1 MSLII
6 TGGEKMSNNMEEI
19 IMQSCDLPT
28 MPDIAGKIVQLVS
41 DPNTTAGM
49 LNKAIMAD
57 QSMAARVLK
66 LANSSFYG
74 CLRSVNTLTQAIVII
89 GFGTI
94 KNIVLAASTKE
105 VYKRFGLLEKM
116 LHEHSTAVA
125 MASFHVAS
133 VINLKNKEEA
143 YLAGLLHD
151 IGKVVL
157 NNSDADKFRSVMEE
171 VYNTG
176 RNFAEVEQEVYGFSH
191 YEVGALVIRKWNFS
205 PEMEAVIRFQRDLD
219 KLEKGDIFALQLASV
234 VNLADAL
241 CFKLGV
247 GVKEAGEIDIE
258 SLKALSILKLDSAKV
273 ANIEEK
279 ILKSAE
285 EGEHII

>member
-1 MSLII
+1 MA
-6 TGGEKMSNNMEEI
+6 TEMEEI
-19 IMQSCDLPT
+19 IMKSCDLPT
-28 MPDIAGKIVQLVS
+28 MPSAAAKVVQLVS
-41 DPNTTAGM
+41 DPNTTAEA

-57 QSMAARVLK
+57 QAMAARVLK

-74 CLRSVNTLTQAIVII
+74 CLRAVNTLTQAIVII

-105 VYKRFGLLEKM
+105 VYKRFGLVEKM

-125 MASFHVAS
+125 MASFHVAKE
-133 VINLKNKEEA
+133 INLKNTEEA

-157 NNSDADKFRSVMEE
+157 NNSDPDKFRSVMEE

-176 RNFAEVEQEVYGFSH
+176 RDFTEVENEVYGFSH

-205 PEMEAVIRFQRDLD
+205 PEMEKVIRFQRDLD
-219 KLEKGDIFALQLASV
+219 KVDRGDPFALQLAAAV
-234 VNLADAL
+234 HLADAL

-258 SLKALSILKLDSAKV
+258 SLDAVSILKLDSARL
-273 ANIEEK
+273 ANIEKK
-279 ILKSAE
+279 ILDSVEK
-285 EGEHII
+285 GEHVVE

>member
-1 MSLII
+1 
-6 TGGEKMSNNMEEI
+6 MSNNMEEI

-28 MPDIAGKIVQLVS
+28 MPDIAGKVVQLVS
-41 DPNTTAGM
+41 DPNTTADM

-57 QSMAARVLK
+57 QAMAARVLK

-105 VYKRFGLLEKM
+105 VYKRFGLVEKM

-133 VINLKNKEEA
+133 AINFKNKEEA

-157 NNSDADKFRSVMEE
+157 NNSDSDKFRSVMEE

-205 PEMEAVIRFQRDLD
+205 SEMEAVIKFQRNLE
-219 KLEKGDIFALQLASV
+219 KLEKGDPFVLQLASA

-258 SLKALSILKLDSAKV
+258 SLKAVSILKLDADKLTGIEQ
-273 ANIEEK
+273 NILDSSEG
-279 ILKSAE
+279 
-285 EGEHII
+285 GEHIIV

>member
-1 MSLII
+1 
-6 TGGEKMSNNMEEI
+6 MSNDMEEI

-28 MPDIAGKIVQLVS
+28 MPDIAGKIVQLIS
-41 DPNTTAGM
+41 DPDTTADM

-105 VYKRFGLLEKM
+105 VYKRFGLVEKM

-219 KLEKGDIFALQLASV
+219 KLEKGDIFALQLASA

-258 SLKALSILKLDSAKV
+258 ALKALSILKLDSAKV

-285 EGEHII
+285 EGEHIIE

>member
-1 MSLII
+1 
-6 TGGEKMSNNMEEI
+6 MSNNMEEI

-28 MPDIAGKIVQLVS
+28 MPDIAGKIVQLIS
-41 DPNTTAGM
+41 DPNTTADM

-57 QSMAARVLK
+57 QAMAARVLK

-105 VYKRFGLLEKM
+105 VYKRFGLVEKM

-133 VINLKNKEEA
+133 VSNLKNKEEA

-205 PEMEAVIRFQRDLD
+205 PEMEAVIKFQRDLD
-219 KLEKGDIFALQLASV
+219 KLEKGDLFALQLASA

-258 SLKALSILKLDSAKV
+258 SLKAVSILKLDSAKV

-285 EGEHII
+285 EGEHIIE

>member
-1 MSLII
+1 
-6 TGGEKMSNNMEEI
+6 MSNDMEEI

-28 MPDIAGKIVQLVS
+28 MPDIAGKVVQLVS
-41 DPNTTAGM
+41 DPNTTADI

-57 QSMAARVLK
+57 PAMAARVLK

-94 KNIVLAASTKE
+94 KNIVLAASTRE

-125 MASFHVAS
+125 MATFHIAREISF
-133 VINLKNKEEA
+133 KNSEEA
-143 YLAGLLHD
+143 YLVGLLHD

-157 NNSDADKFRSVMEE
+157 NNSDSDKFRSVMEE

-176 RNFAEVEQEVYGFSH
+176 RHFGEVEKEVYGFSH

-205 PEMEAVIRFQRDLD
+205 PEMESVIRFQRDLNM
-219 KLEKGDIFALQLASV
+219 LEKGSFALQLAAS

-241 CFKLGV
+241 CFKLGI

-258 SLKALSILKLDSAKV
+258 SLEAVSILKLDSAKL
-273 ANIEEK
+273 ASIEEK

-285 EGEHII
+285 EGEHLS